1 MNVSIKYEQLCG
13 EIKEEISRFHE
24 RRKADG
30 ENHTVEDSM
39 RTWFE
44 TCFDSWIETRFAPS
58 DFKRKF
64 HRVDV
69 ELPIRV
75 VDTLIETEG
84 GEDDDIDFIGT
95 IVNISKGGLFFK
107 SRRSFELSS
116 IIKVVIDLSCVDPEL
131 SQIEALAM
139 VVRCDPVE
147 NDHFGIGLM
156 FSSVYDE
163 DKMTLDLF
171 IFKNLAYFMY
181 SA

>member
-1 MNVSIKYEQLCG
+1 MNVSIKYEQLSG

-24 RRKADG
+24 RKMTEGGR
-30 ENHTVEDSM
+30 HTIEDSM
-39 RTWFE
+39 RSWFE
-44 TCFDSWIETRFAPS
+44 TCFDSWIETRFAPG

-69 ELPIRV
+69 ELPIHV
-75 VDTLIETEG
+75 VDTLIESEAG
-84 GEDDDIDFIGT
+84 DDGDIDLLGT
-95 IVNISKGGLFFK
+95 IVNISRGGLFFR

-131 SQIEALAM
+131 SRIEALAM
-139 VVRCDPVE
+139 VVRCDSV
-147 NDHFGIGLM
+147 DDGHFGIGLM
-156 FSSVYDE
+156 FSSVYDD